1 MDHADDAEREGNTV
15 HHQIGEDPPLRGNS
29 MVPPPVKETQAAD
42 DHGPMSMDIMD
53 VDAPGA
59 DDSDA
64 YAPSNTGLTL
74 REVVGALEDTSPL
87 PLILTSPAATALE
100 GGLIAAQ
107 AGDMMIDDERLPS
120 GAADSPQREPS
131 SNNMQNG
138 DSQTTGDAASDS
150 ADAIRHADT
159 SESEANGSPR
169 QLFGEQSPLFE
180 HGQEMSIDED
190 DDDDDDGEED
200 EDDDILSDKASSFDA
215 QSDSDAPHDESTSS
229 QISDERAPLENAYA
243 PFINPTDTC
252 LADARE
258 RIHVA
263 LEQTRL
269 LGASFTE
276 QAYERYRCVMKPVPE
291 SLEEIIEPILTD
303 PDQAV
308 AALLEQGNVM
318 KVEKDMEKRQAQQA
332 GIGLEDVAYFGEGLH
347 LVVLPEDNVDESD
360 LDIAQYPH
368 RGPTNPETGERVEEI
383 SASAAAST
391 EQVFDRIR
399 RIRAMRL
406 GNDTGAGIPQ
416 DAAATHLKR
425 NLSQDHQISNE
436 PFPSGYAETLYLS
449 SSPAQSMDS
458 SAGDN
463 PKHPRSS
470 LQHLLTLAPDAEG
483 VRPDG
488 SFTAVR
494 SALTARGVG
503 MHEMRHDF
511 RINPLHQRML
521 QPNYFPPTL
530 SIKFLPPLLGPNQL
544 RRLKAADARREGVED
559 RSGAR
564 ESIRSVVEEIFAAA
578 GGSGAESAG
587 KFVNK
592 DDGKIDDSRCG
603 GVGEGYFGLRK
614 FLHEERSASEMSLFR
629 RMHSTKP
636 QSHIPVQTSSTSN
649 ASTDLDWDKIDLGE
663 EKLRPSTESG
673 DVDPILAFSVMNAVG
688 LVRNNSSNVKNRLP
702 APSLTTET
710 GEAKALG
717 LDSLSGLASVSDFFQ
732 TLSPS
737 NDRETCPLPDT
748 NGVMND
754 AKTDTSNNNGDI
766 NDEVCLIRGG
776 GGQKD
781 LSTIVPQIM
790 RNEPDGNEENYVSTS
805 TKALESIN
813 SAARVGASAQ
823 HPQLIA
829 SLRIIPSQTNV
840 IGLEQEAAIAIIP
853 DIHQNAVQATAAQV
867 VTSPSEALYG
877 TSLSSINP
885 QNPCDFVASSPF
897 QVHSNKTQSIS
908 SLPAFRAKQ
917 PMPTSTSQR
926 EKPSSLL
933 DNTSCTA
940 TTKNIYI
947 LEPNGAEIESP
958 AVASPPLATLDM
970 TDTTMNGPPKRIVSH
985 CEDFITAQSF
995 AIPTPPEGLHQDIA
1009 DLIALAKFH
1018 DAHSLSRTKSD
1029 EAETLL
1035 VKFLLSLST
1044 AIPISKEFIADQL
1057 IRQLGSANYLSRL
1070 NGFVGCSSSATAS
1083 RNVSV

>member
-1 MDHADDAEREGNTV
+1 MDHADDAERDGNTG
-15 HHQIGEDPPLRGNS
+15 HHQIGEDLPLRGNS
-29 MVPPPVKETQAAD
+29 MVPPPVKEPQAAD
-42 DHGPMSMDIMD
+42 DHGPMSLDIMD
-53 VDAPGA
+53 IDAAGA
-59 DDSDA
+59 DNSDA
-64 YAPSNTGLTL
+64 YAPSNSGLTL
-74 REVVGALEDTSPL
+74 SVVVGASEDTSPL
-87 PLILTSPAATALE
+87 PSMLTSPAAAAPD
-100 GGLIAAQ
+100 GGLIAIHAD
-107 AGDMMIDDERLPS
+107 AGERTTDERLPS
-120 GAADSPQREPS
+120 GVADSTPIEPS
-131 SNNMQNG
+131 SKNMQNG

-150 ADAIRHADT
+150 ADAIRYADT

-169 QLFGEQSPLFE
+169 QLFGEQSPFE

-190 DDDDDDGEED
+190 DDDEDDGEED
-200 EDDDILSDKASSFDA
+200 DDDDILSDKASSFDA
-215 QSDSDAPHDESTSS
+215 QSDSDTPHDESTSS

-258 RIHVA
+258 RLHVA

-308 AALLEQGNVM
+308 AALLEQSNVM
-318 KVEKDMEKRQAQQA
+318 KVEKGMEKRQAQQA
-332 GIGLEDVAYFGEGLH
+332 GVGLEDVAYFGEGLH
-347 LVVLPEDNVDESD
+347 LVVLPEDDVDESD

-406 GNDTGAGIPQ
+406 GNDITGAGMPQ
-416 DAAATHLKR
+416 DAAATHMKR

-436 PFPSGYAETLYLS
+436 FPSGYAETSYLS

-463 PKHPRSS
+463 HKHPRSS

-494 SALTARGVG
+494 SALIARGVG

-521 QPNYFPPTL
+521 QPNYYPPTL
-530 SIKFLPPLLGPNQL
+530 SNKFLPPLLGPNQL

-592 DDGKIDDSRCG
+592 DGGKIGDSRCG
-603 GVGEGYFGLRK
+603 GVGEGTFGLRK
-614 FLHEERSASEMSLFR
+614 LLHDERSASEVSLFR

-636 QSHIPVQTSSTSN
+636 QSHISVQTSSTSN
-649 ASTDLDWDKIDLGE
+649 AATDLGLDNDLGE
-663 EKLRPSTESG
+663 EKLRPSAETG

-688 LVRNNSSNVKNRLP
+688 LVRNNSSNVKSRLP
-702 APSLTTET
+702 APSLNTET
-710 GEAKALG
+710 DEAKALG
-717 LDSLSGLASVSDFFQ
+717 LDSLSGLASVSNFFQ
-732 TLSPS
+732 TLSSS

-748 NGVMND
+748 NGAMND
-754 AKTDTSNNNGDI
+754 EKTDTSNNNGDI
-766 NDEVCLIRGG
+766 HDEVCLIRGG
-776 GGQKD
+776 GGQED
-781 LSTIVPQIM
+781 LSTNVPQIM
-790 RNEPDGNEENYVSTS
+790 WDETDGNEENCASTS
-805 TKALESIN
+805 TKAFDTN

-829 SLRIIPSQTNV
+829 SPIPSQTTV
-840 IGLEQEAAIAIIP
+840 AAIAIIP
-853 DIHQNAVQATAAQV
+853 DVHQNAVQAAAAQV

-877 TSLSSINP
+877 TALSSINP
-885 QNPCDFVASSPF
+885 QNPCDFVLSSPF
-897 QVHSNKTQSIS
+897 QVLSNKTQSIS

-926 EKPSSLL
+926 EQPS
-933 DNTSCTA
+933 
-940 TTKNIYI
+940 TKNMYR
-947 LEPNGAEIESP
+947 LEPNGAEIKRF
-958 AVASPPLATLDM
+958 AAASPPLATLDM
-970 TDTTMNGPPKRIVSH
+970 TDATMNGPPKRIVSH

-1029 EAETLL
+1029 ETETLL

-1057 IRQLGSANYLSRL
+1057 VRQLGSANYLSRL
-1070 NGFVGCSSSATAS
+1070 NGFVGCSSLATAS
-1083 RNVSV
+1083 RNVSE